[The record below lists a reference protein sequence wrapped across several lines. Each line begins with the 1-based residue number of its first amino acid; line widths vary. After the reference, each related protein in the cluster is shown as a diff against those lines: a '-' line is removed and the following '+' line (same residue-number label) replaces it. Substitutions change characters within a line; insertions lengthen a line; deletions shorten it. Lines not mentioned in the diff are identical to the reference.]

1 MRLSVRSGLALLLGA
16 SVVACSAMIP
26 VRISGSLEGPA
37 ATFGLDPA
45 KPEKACL
52 GGLAVHEMS
61 NAMMRPVWSI
71 EAQGRECRD
80 LRQVVYGD
88 APEGFETTVAPAAL
102 KPGVRYAVVGY
113 GLTGGPLSRVPWR
126 GGGDFIFEDGQ
137 WRSAPPFSP
146 TVESRRKQGHQALE
160 AAP

>member
-1 MRLSVRSGLALLLGA
+1 MRLSVRSGLALLLST
-16 SVVACSAMIP
+16 SVAACSAMIP
-26 VRISGSLEGPA
+26 VRVSGSLEAPA
-37 ATFGLDPA
+37 ATFGVDPA

-71 EAQGRECRD
+71 EARGRDCRA
-80 LRQVVYGD
+80 LRQVVYGET
-88 APEGFETTVAPAAL
+88 PEGFATTVSPVPL

-126 GGGDFIFEDGQ
+126 GGGDFMFEDGQ
-137 WRSAPPFSP
+137 WRSSEVFS
-146 TVESRRKQGHQALE
+146 
-160 AAP
+160 AAAAQEP